1 MKKVKIIIS
10 AAFGLLLT
18 FHVNAQPKK
27 VDYNEANCK
36 KINGVYERFINQVAD
51 AISVPP
57 KSIEVIGSTW
67 NSGSILRCTM
77 LIKTPRG
84 NMECGPGDIYMENK
98 VLYAAGRSDGYNN
111 SCSKIK

>member
-10 AAFGLLLT
+10 AAFSIFLT
-18 FHVNAQPKK
+18 FHVNAQPKV

-36 KINGVYERFINQVAD
+36 KINGVYERFLNQVAD

-84 NMECGPGDIYMENK
+84 NMECHPGDIYMENK
-98 VLYAAGRSDGYNN
+98 VLYAAGTSHGSNA